1 MAAALTVHACRLT
14 DMRQGMAGERQ
25 EEPVAVQE
33 AARRLGRSV
42 DAVRS
47 ALRRGRL
54 LGFKG
59 NDGEWRVHLPPDG
72 QDLDEPDAVAVLQQE
87 LGRLRRELEQTRDRI
102 ESWRRQAED
111 SRVSVAELQTRTEML
126 QAALDRAHTDRDRL
140 AAELAEA
147 RKGWLERLLEAV
159 RRR

>member
-1 MAAALTVHACRLT
+1 V
-14 DMRQGMAGERQ
+14 AGEGQ

-59 NDGEWRVHLPPDG
+59 NDGEWRVHLPMDG
-72 QDLDEPDAVAVLQQE
+72 QELDEPDAMAVLRQE
-87 LGRLRRELEQTRDRI
+87 LDRLRRELEQARVGI
-102 ESWRRQAED
+102 ETWRRQAED
-111 SRVSVAELQTRTEML
+111 SRVSVAELQTRAEML
-126 QAALDRAHTDRDRL
+126 QAGLDRAHAERDRL

-147 RKGWLERLLEAV
+147 RKSWLERVLEAI
-159 RRR
+159 RRRP

>member
-1 MAAALTVHACRLT
+1 
-14 DMRQGMAGERQ
+14 MAGEGQ
-25 EEPVAVQE
+25 EEPVTVQE

-54 LGFKG
+54 IGFKG
-59 NDGEWRVHLPPDG
+59 NDGEWRVHLSADG
-72 QDLDEPDAVAVLQQE
+72 QEFDEPDAMAVLRQE
-87 LGRLRRELEQTRDRI
+87 LDRLRRELEQARDGI
-102 ESWRRQAED
+102 ETWRRQAED

-126 QAALDRAHTDRDRL
+126 QAAFDRAQAERDRL
-140 AAELAEA
+140 SAELTEA

-159 RRR
+159 RRRPR

>member
-1 MAAALTVHACRLT
+1 V
-14 DMRQGMAGERQ
+14 AGEGQ

-42 DAVRS
+42 DAVRA

-59 NDGEWRVHLPPDG
+59 NDGEWRVHLPKDE
-72 QDLDEPDAVAVLQQE
+72 QELDEPGAGTFLRQE
-87 LGRLRRELEQTRDRI
+87 LDRLRRELEQARDGI
-102 ESWRRQAED
+102 ETWRRQAED
-111 SRVSVAELQTRTEML
+111 SRVSVAELQTRAGML
-126 QAALDRAHTDRDRL
+126 QAALDRAHAERDRL

-159 RRR
+159 RRRP